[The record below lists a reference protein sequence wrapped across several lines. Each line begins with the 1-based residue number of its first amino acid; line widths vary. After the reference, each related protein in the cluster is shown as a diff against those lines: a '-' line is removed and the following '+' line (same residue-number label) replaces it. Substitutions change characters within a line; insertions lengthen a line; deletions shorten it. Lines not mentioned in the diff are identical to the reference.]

1 MRFTSPFYFPAAI
14 VGIEMRD
21 HLLTLLPFF
30 TSCCQVALS
39 FRQVYSLPST
49 LPKLLFLYLALLYL
63 CPDHYHSSS
72 IILMVSLHIY
82 WSTVNWSRRSRR
94 SHAIIQ
100 FLDFSR
106 CVKDTPDLC
115 SFLIFASW
123 TQLTGCFIT
132 DHFKSTCL
140 LGKLEIWQLPCPT
153 QQKRLMLSH

>member
-82 WSTVNWSRRSRR
+82 
-94 SHAIIQ
+94 
-100 FLDFSR
+100 
-106 CVKDTPDLC
+106 
-115 SFLIFASW
+115 
-123 TQLTGCFIT
+123 
-132 DHFKSTCL
+132 
-140 LGKLEIWQLPCPT
+140 
-153 QQKRLMLSH
+153 